1 MIFEMLFSNFVVEH
15 WRDIRVQDEKVE
27 VVGCLNRWQNVLLE
41 SGVIVAMDRRMST
54 PVKNN
59 N

>member
-1 MIFEMLFSNFVVEH
+1 MLFSNFVVEH

-27 VVGCLNRWQNVLLE
+27 VVRCLNRWQNVLLE